1 MSFAPGSRLG
11 PYEISIQIGAGGM
24 GEVYTARDTRLE
36 RTVAIKVLPEAL
48 AADPAFRTRFD
59 REARAISQLDH
70 PNVCAL
76 YDVGEHDGTAYLVMQ
91 YLEGETVAARLAK
104 GALPPETALRTAI
117 EIGSALDKA
126 HRAGIVHR
134 DLKPGNVMLTR
145 SGAKLLDFGL
155 AKSQVP
161 VIAGSGLSML
171 PTTPPN
177 LTQQGTILGTFQ
189 YMAPE
194 QLEGQEADARSD
206 IFAFGAVMYEMFT
219 GKKAFEGKSQ
229 ASLISA
235 IMATEPP
242 PISTLQPLTPPALEG
257 LVRTCLAKDPD
268 ARWQNTGDLLRELK
282 RAAEAAPQADRVVS
296 VTAPASA
303 RGRVRERLAWSLAAV
318 ASLAAIAAGVVAYRV
333 QTPADTPVYR
343 TTILP
348 PDDVAFSG
356 ATPTPDR
363 FALSPDGRRLVFV
376 GRGEDRRAQLWV
388 RSLDQ
393 MIAQPL
399 PGTDGASS
407 PFWSPDSRSIGFY
420 AQGKL
425 KRVEASGGPPLIL
438 TDALP
443 AGGGSGGG
451 TWNRDDVILFA
462 PRAGSGLFR
471 VPASGGASSAVTTL
485 DSASGERGHVFPVF
499 LPDGRHFLY
508 VSRGTQSSPT
518 AVGGVYAGRL
528 DSTERKRIFAG
539 GANTIFA
546 MGSLLFLR
554 DATLM
559 AQRFDAERLELAG
572 DPVPLAESIDLGG
585 LTGTFGA
592 FSASETG
599 LLAYQVRG
607 GDLRSQLTWFDR
619 AGKPLAV
626 VGEPADQIG
635 VQMSTN
641 ATRLVVSVL
650 DPATR
655 ARDLWIHDLTR
666 DNLRTRFTFD
676 PADDLYASWS
686 PDDTQLIFSSGR
698 KGTLDLY
705 QKSSTG
711 SGSEI
716 PLLADSLNNKYVD
729 SWSPDGRF
737 VLFHIGNANS
747 PTGNDLWVLPLFGD
761 RKAAPILQAP
771 FNQSEARLSP
781 DGRWVAYQSN
791 ESGRFEVYV
800 MPFGAAT
807 AVESGGTNNTGGK
820 WQVSSAGGSL
830 AIWRR
835 DGRELFFLSADNRLM
850 AATVNGQ
857 GSAFEIGVV
866 RTLFEVRPRPGSY
879 LGYGSGDVYGVS
891 PDGQRF
897 LVNTAMVGQETAP
910 VTLVVNWAAAL
921 RK

>member
-1 MSFAPGSRLG
+1 VIAP
-11 PYEISIQIGAGGM
+11 IGAGGM
-24 GEVYTARDTRLE
+24 GEVYKARDTRLE
-36 RTVAIKVLPEAL
+36 RTVAVKILPEAL
-48 AADPAFRTRFD
+48 AADPQFRERFD
-59 REARAISQLDH
+59 REARAISQFDH
-70 PNVCAL
+70 PHICAL
-76 YDVGEHDGTAYLVMQ
+76 YDVGDQGGTAYLVMQ
-91 YLEGETVAARLAK
+91 YLEGETLADRLAK
-104 GALPPETALRTAI
+104 GALPVDQALKTAI
-117 EIGSALDKA
+117 EVGSALDKA

-134 DLKPGNVMLTR
+134 DFKPGNIMLTKG
-145 SGAKLLDFGL
+145 GAKLLDFGL
-155 AKSQVP
+155 AKSERP
-161 VIAGSGLSML
+161 AAAGSSLSFL

-206 IFAFGAVMYEMFT
+206 IFAFGAVIYEMFT

-235 IMATEPP
+235 IMASEPP
-242 PISTLQPLTPPALEG
+242 PISALQPLTPAALDR
-257 LVRTCLAKDPD
+257 LVKTCLAKDPD
-268 ARWQNTGDLLRELK
+268 ARWQSAGDLLRELK
-282 RAAEAAPQADRVVS
+282 RAAETPLDAA
-296 VTAPASA
+296 ASA
-303 RGRVRERLAWSLAAV
+303 SAAVVRRPHRQKSEWVAWSVAAV
-318 ASLAAIAAGVVAYRV
+318 ATLAAIAGGVVAFRGM
-333 QTPADTPVYR
+333 TPAETPVYR

-348 PDDVAFSG
+348 PDDAGFSG
-356 ATPTPDR
+356 ATPTADR
-363 FALSPDGRRLVFV
+363 FALSPDGRRLAFA
-376 GRGEDRRAQLWV
+376 GRGEDRRVQLWV

-393 MIAQPL
+393 AIAQPL
-399 PGTDGASS
+399 PGTDGATS

-425 KRVEASGGPPLIL
+425 KRVDASGGPPLTL

-451 TWNRDDVILFA
+451 TWNRDDVILFS

-471 VPASGGASSAVTTL
+471 VSASGGASSAVTTL
-485 DSASGERGHVFPVF
+485 DPASGERGHVFPVF

-518 AVGGVYAGRL
+518 AVGGVYAGQL
-528 DSTERKRIFAG
+528 DSTERKRMFAG
-539 GANTIFA
+539 GANTIYA

-559 AQRFDAERLELAG
+559 TQRFDAERLELAG
-572 DPVPLAESIDLGG
+572 DPVPVAENIDLGG

-592 FSASETG
+592 FSASDTG

-619 AGKPLAV
+619 AGKQLAV

-635 VQMSTN
+635 VQLSTN
-641 ATRLVVSVL
+641 ATKLVVSVL

-655 ARDLWIHDLTR
+655 ARDLWVHDLTR

-676 PADDLYASWS
+676 PADDLYAAWS

-711 SGSEI
+711 SGSESPI
-716 PLLADSLNNKYVD
+716 LADSMNNKYPG
-729 SWSPDGRF
+729 SWSADGRF

-747 PTGNDLWVLPLFGD
+747 QTGNDLWVLPLFGD
-761 RKAAPILQAP
+761 RKAVPILQAP
-771 FNQSEARLSP
+771 SNQQEGHVSP
-781 DGRWVAYQSN
+781 DGRWIAYQSN
-791 ESGRFEVYV
+791 ESGRNEIYV
-800 MPFGAAT
+800 MPFAAAT
-807 AVESGGTNNTGGK
+807 AAASGGTNNAGGK
-820 WQVSSAGGSL
+820 WQVSSAGGAL

-835 DGRELFFLSADNRLM
+835 DGRELFFLSPDNKLM
-850 AATVNGQ
+850 AVTVNGQ
-857 GSAFEIGVV
+857 GSAFEIGAV
-866 RTLFEVRPRPGSY
+866 RTLFEVRPRSGAY
-879 LGYGSGDVYGVS
+879 LGYGSGNVYGVS

-897 LVNTAMVGQETAP
+897 LVNTALAGQETAP
-910 VTLVVNWAAAL
+910 ITLVVNWPAAL
-921 RK
+921 KK